1 MSLIKKLTISAIRK
15 ATSLFPHGSCTF
27 RIFLVAYKV
36 GVLPLL
42 LCIHMQLISRHK
54 LDRSVCGAWSGR
66 LGVRETE
73 NKSRLDRPCISWTRH
88 EAANPC

>member
-1 MSLIKKLTISAIRK
+1 MEAAHFEFSLLPTQN
-15 ATSLFPHGSCTF
+15 T
-27 RIFLVAYKV
+27 V
-36 GVLPLL
+36 GVLLLL
-42 LCIHMQLISRHK
+42 LCTHMQLISRHK

-73 NKSRLDRPCISWTRH
+73 NKSRLDRAFPGHARH